1 MRGII
6 PHLDV
11 DNRSAQPN
19 TDASQPP
26 RRICRTDLQ
35 QGKANTPGMTGHSSP
50 KGSGN
55 SSLEPGASGG
65 VRQIDLE
72 NDEASQTRV
81 QTLERFGIDLSC
93 IGVLTTERTA
103 SRLLRV
109 TTGDSDAI
117 EARSEN
123 EHGNSTSIAKI
134 SELSSSSSSTRSR
147 KRDTGGTVDA
157 AMSAGLLKPASETHQ
172 GEVAAKLK
180 ALDMLLE
187 DDPVSNIPSVEVG
200 KSRDACVNN
209 QGDIVGEEESVAGV
223 ACAGVIG
230 DEAVPRNR
238 VDVSSLNASYTGV
251 AEDCPSGNIPD
262 RGSTMVDAED
272 TVSPAKRQQALCSG
286 GSSIGVDDALDTGK
300 GQAVA
305 SGHDDNAEDDDVAAK
320 KLPEDE
326 ERKRDLSDKALPSH
340 RQVPW

>member
-1 MRGII
+1 
-6 PHLDV
+6 
-11 DNRSAQPN
+11 
-19 TDASQPP
+19 
-26 RRICRTDLQ
+26 
-35 QGKANTPGMTGHSSP
+35 MTGHSSP

-65 VRQIDLE
+65 VRKIHLE

-81 QTLERFGIDLSC
+81 QALERFGIDLSRV
-93 IGVLTTERTA
+93 GVLTAERTA

-109 TTGDSDAI
+109 TTGDNEAI

-123 EHGNSTSIAKI
+123 DSGNSTSIAKT
-134 SELSSSSSSTRSR
+134 SEISSSSRCR
-147 KRDTGGTVDA
+147 KRDTGGTFDA
-157 AMSAGLLKPASETHQ
+157 AMSAGFLKPASETHQ
-172 GEVAAKLK
+172 GAVAAKLR
-180 ALDMLLE
+180 ALDMLLQ
-187 DDPVSNIPSVEVG
+187 DDPASNMPSVEVG
-200 KSRDACVNN
+200 KSRDARVNN
-209 QGDIVGEEESVAGV
+209 QSDIVSEKDSAAGV
-223 ACAGVIG
+223 AGAGVAS

-238 VDVSSLNASYTGV
+238 VDVSSLNASYTAGV

-286 GSSIGVDDALDTGK
+286 GSSMTVVDALDTGK

-305 SGHDDNAEDDDVAAK
+305 SGHDDNAEDDEVAAK
-320 KLPEDE
+320 KPPEE
-326 ERKRDLSDKALPSH
+326 EEKKRDLSDKALPSH